1 MRSILNFY
9 RCWKLKKKNMT
20 ENKIA
25 KSIHEELGTLIAN
38 SESGER
44 LPSEPQLAEELDV
57 SRATLREAMRT
68 FETRGMLRRKQ
79 GVGTFVIHP
88 TRVFESGLENLVSLE
103 SLAEKIGLSV
113 HPGDVHIENIPADEE
128 IAENLKVDPG
138 REIMR
143 VSRVILAEE
152 RPVAYL
158 VDNLP
163 PGMLSQ
169 EEITGHFTGSV
180 LDLLIEKNDPPLA
193 SSCCHI
199 NAVSA
204 SKEIARALNIQRRDP
219 ILCFRSTLYTEKGN
233 IIDYSYSY
241 FLPGY
246 FRFHIVRKI
255 GNGL

>member
-1 MRSILNFY
+1 MS
-9 RCWKLKKKNMT
+9 

-25 KSIHEELGTLIAN
+25 KTIHQELGLIIAN
-38 SESGER
+38 TESGER
-44 LPSEPQLAEELDV
+44 LPSEPQLAEELEV

-88 TRVFESGLENLVSLE
+88 TRVFDSGLENLVSLE
-103 SLAEKIGLSV
+103 TLAERIGLSV
-113 HPGDVHIENIPADEE
+113 HPGDVNVETIEADEE
-128 IAENLKVDPG
+128 IAENLKVDLA
-138 REIMR
+138 EEVVR

-158 VDNLP
+158 VDTLP
-163 PGMLSQ
+163 KGVLTA

-180 LDLLIEKNDPPLA
+180 LDLLIHKKDPPLA

-204 SKEIARALNIQRRDP
+204 SKEIARALHIQRRDP
-219 ILCFRSTLYTEKGN
+219 ILCFQSSLYTEKGTVV
-233 IIDYSYSY
+233 DYSYSY

-255 GNGL
+255 GNGI